1 MTRRWAY
8 WGVFAAALGVYAV
21 MIVWTL
27 PAITQSAGGL
37 PPFDLRP
44 MGYSA
49 DDARAFL
56 SALGPEGRALYT
68 GPQRILDIAYPAL
81 LGFVLIGALR
91 HVYAKGW
98 PLTLL
103 VFVALVGM
111 GFDYLENMRVALLL
125 AGDVSDEIIAAASRA
140 TVMKSTLTSVAMLA
154 VLAGLIRSGWRV
166 WKNK

>member
-1 MTRRWAY
+1 MARRWTY
-8 WGVFAAALGVYAV
+8 WGVFAATLGVYAV

-27 PAITQSAGGL
+27 PGISQSAGGL

-44 MGYSA
+44 MGYSP
-49 DDARAFL
+49 DEARAFL
-56 SALGPEGRALYT
+56 SALGPEGRALYS
-68 GPQRILDIAYPAL
+68 GPQRILDMAYPAL

-91 HVYAKGW
+91 HIYAKGW

-140 TVMKSTLTSVAMLA
+140 TVMKSVLTSVAMLA

-166 WKNK
+166 WTNK